1 MNTVIPHDGVGCWQR
16 SQDDAVA
23 QFQPKVEFLFS
34 ASFVQLAVCPF
45 KRSFRWRK
53 TGRTESQLTSLNNR
67 QFKSNTN
74 SGFLLFYRRCPFL
87 VPLCQ
92 QHLGNRKEGFLV
104 SIKGW
109 RFYAH
114 GAVSSAG
121 FGVFLSGVQASSL
134 GGISLASP
142 LRVTVGRGTE
152 IPAVRFLQQ
161 SDSFLSLCWQETSL
175 PLHAVGPRLK

>member
-1 MNTVIPHDGVGCWQR
+1 MGENGENR
-16 SQDDAVA
+16 KSA
-23 QFQPKVEFLFS
+23 Q
-34 ASFVQLAVCPF
+34 
-45 KRSFRWRK
+45 
-53 TGRTESQLTSLNNR
+53 SLNNR
-67 QFKSNTN
+67 QFKSNIN

-92 QHLGNRKEGFLV
+92 QHLGNRKGFLV

-142 LRVTVGRGTE
+142 LRVTAGRGTE

-161 SDSFLSLCWQETSL
+161 FVSFLSLCWQETSL
-175 PLHAVGPRLK
+175 SLHAVGPRLK